1 MKCFLQFNLF
11 KSSDN
16 IGTLFFIFATMTKRF
31 LIFSG
36 FSGAMAVALGAMGAH
51 SLKQLLED
59 GYITLSNLQA
69 FETAVKY
76 QMYHTIALLL
86 VALLAERFHVKRLQ
100 KAGYCFMIGIV
111 LFSGSLYLL
120 STASLLG
127 ISNIR
132 WLGPI
137 TPIGGLFFIAG
148 WILMGFSG
156 IGNHN
161 HNE

>member
-1 MKCFLQFNLF
+1 
-11 KSSDN
+11 
-16 IGTLFFIFATMTKRF
+16 MTKRF
-31 LIFSG
+31 LAFSG

-51 SLKQLLED
+51 FLKKQLESGL
-59 GYITLSNLQA
+59 ITLTNIQT

-76 QMYHTIALLL
+76 QMYHSIALLL

-100 KAGYCFMIGIV
+100 KAGFCFMIGIV

-127 ISNIR
+127 ISDLR

-148 WILMGFSG
+148 WILMGLSG
-156 IGNHN
+156 MGGKS
-161 HNE
+161 E